1 MTNFT
6 LVSITATG
14 LGEYSVTLCPSDE
27 VDEEAWTFPL
37 QVTRSEQSQVPVVW
51 GEAFAQAFPNF
62 AGQLNHVFDAV
73 LAFDAAVRCEISTER

>member
-14 LGEYSVTLCPSDE
+14 LGEYSITVRPSDE
-27 VDEEAWTFPL
+27 VHEEALTFPL
-37 QVTRSEQSQVPVVW
+37 HVTTSEQSQVPVVW
-51 GEAFAQAFPNF
+51 GEAFAQAFPHF